1 MSLPIKIILAVLP
14 FIIAIGV
21 GAMYLQ
27 PAIDELTAKNTQV
40 DEKSKE
46 KEDFSTK
53 LNGEKKV
60 QQKKVSLESEINSL
74 RSAVPKQPDMELF
87 TVDLEKMCKDSGI
100 DLISIQPPKTDGGQP
115 SSFAE
120 PEKSSSFTKGK
131 ENLKSAL
138 NGAAGTATPP
148 GGKKKEPEEVK
159 PDLEEISRQI
169 EVTGDYDGLMK
180 LVHKLETY
188 ERVIKITQMKE
199 HIPKKETGKTVK
211 LPESGDPADGD
222 ILGDP
227 KQLYVSMKI
236 TAYYLP

>member
-14 FIIAIGV
+14 FIIAVGV
-21 GAMYLQ
+21 GVMYLQ
-27 PAIDELTAKNTQV
+27 PAIDEMMAKSTQV
-40 DEKSKE
+40 DEKNKE
-46 KEDFSTK
+46 KEDFATK

-60 QQKKVSLESEINSL
+60 QQKKLALESEISNL
-74 RSAVPKQPDMELF
+74 RAAVPKQPDMELL

-100 DLISIQPPKTDGGQP
+100 DLISIQPPKTDGQP

-138 NGAAGTATPP
+138 NAAAGTATGP

>member
-14 FIIAIGV
+14 FIIAVSVGV
-21 GAMYLQ
+21 MYLQ
-27 PAIDELTAKNTQV
+27 PALDEMSAKSTQV
-40 DEKSKE
+40 EEKSKE
-46 KEDFSTK
+46 KEDFATK

-60 QQKKVSLESEINSL
+60 QEKKVALESEINSL
-74 RSAVPKQPDMELF
+74 RAAVPKQPDLELL

-100 DLISIQPPKTDGGQP
+100 DLVSIQPPKTDGSQ

-120 PEKSSSFTKGK
+120 PESSTISKGK

-138 NGAAGTATPP
+138 NGATGGSGP
-148 GGKKKEPEEVK
+148 GGKKKEPEVVK

-169 EVTGDYDGLMK
+169 EVTGDYDGLMR

>member
-1 MSLPIKIILAVLP
+1 MSLPIKIVLAVLP

-27 PAIDELTAKNTQV
+27 PAIDELTAKSTQV
-40 DEKSKE
+40 DEKTKE
-46 KEDFSTK
+46 RDDLDGK
-53 LNGEKKV
+53 LNGEKKI
-60 QQKKVSLESEINSL
+60 QAKKVSLESEINNL
-74 RSAVPKQPDMELF
+74 RSAVPKQPDLELL
-87 TVDLEKMCKDSGI
+87 TVDLERMCKDSGM
-100 DLISIQPPKTDGGQP
+100 DLLSIQPPKTDGQSAQ

-120 PEKSSSFTKGK
+120 PEKSSLTKNK
-131 ENLKSAL
+131 ENLKNALKGASAAPAAP
-138 NGAAGTATPP
+138 GA
-148 GGKKKEPEEVK
+148 KKEEEAK

-169 EVTGDYDGLMK
+169 EVTGDYNALMK

-199 HIPKKETGKTVK
+199 HIPKRESGQTKEVK
-211 LPESGDPADGD
+211 LPESNDPSEGDT
-222 ILGDP
+222 LGDP